1 MIRLVAAAA
10 VLLSP
15 ITARAAVFLP
25 LAPVPDRSAF
35 MAGCTAGRS
44 AVTCLCMAQILER
57 SGEGQFVLE
66 RDTVNRDRGGDA
78 AMTALMARHE
88 VPPQP
93 SKKLTKAAK
102 ESAKEALAACR

>member
-1 MIRLVAAAA
+1 MIRLIAAAA
-10 VLLSP
+10 LLLSP
-15 ITARAAVFLP
+15 LAARAAVFPP
-25 LAPVPDRSAF
+25 LTPLPDRSAF

-44 AVTCLCMAQILER
+44 AVTCLCMAQMLER

-66 RDTVNRDRGGDA
+66 RDTVSRDRGGEA
-78 AMTALMARHE
+78 AMTALLARHD

-93 SKKLTKAAK
+93 AKKLTKAAK